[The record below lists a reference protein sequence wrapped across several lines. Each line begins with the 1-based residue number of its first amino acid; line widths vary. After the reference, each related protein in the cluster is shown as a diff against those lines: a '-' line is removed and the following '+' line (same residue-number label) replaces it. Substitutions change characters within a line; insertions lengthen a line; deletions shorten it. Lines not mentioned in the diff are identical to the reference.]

1 MGDQSKDI
9 ILSIRGMSKSFGRNR
24 VLDHINLDVRKGT
37 VMGLMGENGAG
48 KSTMMKC
55 LFGTYQKDEG
65 TIYLDGKEVNFSG
78 PKDALENGIAM
89 VHQELN
95 QCLERN
101 VVDNLFLG
109 RYPVNSLGMID
120 EGRMKNEA
128 SELFRK
134 LGMTVNLDQPM
145 RNMSVSQRQ
154 MCEIAKA
161 ISYNSKVIVLDE
173 PTSSLTVQEVDKLF
187 DMMRMLRDQGIS
199 LIYISHK
206 MDEIFEI
213 CDDISVLRD
222 GNLVMTKSA
231 KETNMNELITAM
243 VGRVLENRFPP
254 VDNQPKDVILSIQHL
269 STKYEPYLQDVTFDV
284 REGEIFGLYGLVGAG
299 RTELLAYYF
308 SIRNLERMSL
318 QVSDTVSIQ
327 MYRAACQKK
336 HVRRIP
342 ELRQNAGLT
351 TPLLAGLLHTKLY
364 LPATGYSAE
373 ERKLIFYHE
382 LTHYCHRDLWYK
394 MLLRICA
401 SIYWFNPFLLIMLK
415 EADKDIE
422 NLCDTAVVRRVNKK
436 EHKLY
441 RQLLLRTVAM
451 ENQIPY
457 VTASLNDS
465 EMVFK
470 DRILYMVNI
479 RKLRKGI
486 LPGILVTL
494 LLAGGNLV
502 FNVSAGTDTV
512 SVETEKSGIEKNADP
527 EKNNVPDY
535 APFSEMVTMQKAAE
549 TQDEGG
555 VTENTDTEDSVD
567 EEEKADAETNDEPAM
582 ENSGQVSETTDDGI
596 TSDNNGSVSS
606 YENLPAGVPYTSGF
620 TTTSGVASIVAP
632 GGGDEESRVLYDNGD
647 GTYSDYY
654 GSRYSYQGDGNWAD
668 ANGNSYR
675 TWNDEGYHFGN
686 QLEQHEL
693 QGSNGTVNVIET
705 TNGDYYYCDADG
717 VGYTDNGDGTWTD
730 ENGNIY
736 TE

>member
-1 MGDQSKDI
+1 MCLTAQKK
-9 ILSIRGMSKSFGRNR
+9 IRIRIKN
-24 VLDHINLDVRKGT
+24 KT
-37 VMGLMGENGAG
+37 AG
-48 KSTMMKC
+48 
-55 LFGTYQKDEG
+55 Y
-65 TIYLDGKEVNFSG
+65 
-78 PKDALENGIAM
+78 AGIACFSFALKGNRAGSPHFKI
-89 VHQELN
+89 VRFKWWEHVTGRVSARWKYFIWLLITISLCVPVRLPENLA
-95 QCLERN
+95 L
-101 VVDNLFLG
+101 VDFKVLRSSQQNTQNPKITDYAV
-109 RYPVNSLGMID
+109 RPEESQKITETVSSASND
-120 EGRMKNEA
+120 MKNLTEIPEQKRTVRYESDKWLGIVA
-128 SELFRK
+128 VIFVAVWLSVAVLK
-134 LGMTVNLDQPM
+134 LTG
-145 RNMSVSQRQ
+145 
-154 MCEIAKA
+154 
-161 ISYNSKVIVLDE
+161 
-173 PTSSLTVQEVDKLF
+173 
-187 DMMRMLRDQGIS
+187 
-199 LIYISHK
+199 
-206 MDEIFEI
+206 
-213 CDDISVLRD
+213 
-222 GNLVMTKSA
+222 
-231 KETNMNELITAM
+231 
-243 VGRVLENRFPP
+243 
-254 VDNQPKDVILSIQHL
+254 
-269 STKYEPYLQDVTFDV
+269 
-284 REGEIFGLYGLVGAG
+284 
-299 RTELLAYYF
+299 ELLAYYF

-336 HVRRIP
+336 HVRRRP

-351 TPLLAGLLHTKLY
+351 TPLLAGLFHTKLY

-457 VTASLNDS
+457 VSASLNDS

-479 RKLRKGI
+479 RKLRRGI

-512 SVETEKSGIEKNADP
+512 SVETEKSGIEKNADS

-535 APFSEMVTMQKAAE
+535 APFSEMVTMQKDAE
-549 TQDEGG
+549 TQGEGG
-555 VTENTDTEDSVD
+555 VTENADTEDSVD

-596 TSDNNGSVSS
+596 TSDNNESVSS

-620 TTTSGVASIVAP
+620 TTASGVASIVAP

-647 GTYSDYY
+647 GTYSDDY

-675 TWNDEGYHFGN
+675 TWNDEDYYSGN

-693 QGSNGTVNVIET
+693 QGSNGTVTVKET

>member
-1 MGDQSKDI
+1 MEFFVLHILKLNI
-9 ILSIRGMSKSFGRNR
+9 IAASVILLVRLLAVLFKGRVSARWKYFIWLLITVSLCIPVRLPANFTLVDFKVQRSIQ
-24 VLDHINLDVRKGT
+24 
-37 VMGLMGENGAG
+37 
-48 KSTMMKC
+48 
-55 LFGTYQKDEG
+55 QKE
-65 TIYLDGKEVNFSG
+65 
-78 PKDALENGIAM
+78 
-89 VHQELN
+89 Q
-95 QCLERN
+95 
-101 VVDNLFLG
+101 
-109 RYPVNSLGMID
+109 
-120 EGRMKNEA
+120 
-128 SELFRK
+128 
-134 LGMTVNLDQPM
+134 
-145 RNMSVSQRQ
+145 
-154 MCEIAKA
+154 
-161 ISYNSKVIVLDE
+161 NSKTTDYAARPGERQQKMEIM
-173 PTSSLTVQEVDKLF
+173 SSV
-187 DMMRMLRDQGIS
+187 
-199 LIYISHK
+199 
-206 MDEIFEI
+206 
-213 CDDISVLRD
+213 
-222 GNLVMTKSA
+222 NNNTKSQFEVPEQ
-231 KETNMNELITAM
+231 KEFVVYTTEKWMETVAVIFVSVWLSVA
-243 VGRVLENRFPP
+243 VL
-254 VDNQPKDVILSIQHL
+254 KL
-269 STKYEPYLQDVTFDV
+269 
-284 REGEIFGLYGLVGAG
+284 AG
-299 RTELLAYYF
+299 ELLAYYL
-308 SIRNLERMSL
+308 SMRNLRRMSL
-318 QVSDTVSIQ
+318 PVNDPVSIQ
-327 MYRAACQKK
+327 MYRDVCRKK
-336 HVRRIP
+336 CVHRVP

-351 TPLLAGLLHTKLY
+351 TPLLAGLFHTKLY

-373 ERKLIFYHE
+373 ERKLVFYHE

-675 TWNDEGYHFGN
+675 TWNDEDYNSGTKLG
-686 QLEQHEL
+686 QHEL
-693 QGSNGTVNVIET
+693 QGSGGSVDVKET
-705 TNGDYYYCDADG
+705 TNGDYYYRDANG

-730 ENGNIY
+730 ENGNSY

>member
-1 MGDQSKDI
+1 MKKTYQRLPESELDI
-9 ILSIRGMSKSFGRNR
+9 MLVLWNNTPPMTRPEIEKVITMKKKLASTTILSLLTR
-24 VLDHINLDVRKGT
+24 
-37 VMGLMGENGAG
+37 
-48 KSTMMKC
+48 
-55 LFGTYQKDEG
+55 
-65 TIYLDGKEVNFSG
+65 
-78 PKDALENGIAM
+78 LENKNFVEVTKQGKMNLYTPLVSQSDYQAHESQS
-89 VHQELN
+89 V
-95 QCLERN
+95 LEK
-101 VVDNLFLG
+101 LYG
-109 RYPVNSLGMID
+109 NSLKKFVTSLYHGKKISSEEVQDLSEFLKNLEDREEQRIMEVFILHILKLNVIAAVVILLVKVLATLFK
-120 EGRMKNEA
+120 GRVSARWKYFIWLLITISLCVPVRLPANLALVDFKVLRSSQQNTQNPKITDYAVRPEESQKITETVSSASNDMKNLTEIPEQKRTVRYESDKWLGIVA
-128 SELFRK
+128 VIFVAVWLSVAVLK
-134 LGMTVNLDQPM
+134 LTG
-145 RNMSVSQRQ
+145 
-154 MCEIAKA
+154 
-161 ISYNSKVIVLDE
+161 
-173 PTSSLTVQEVDKLF
+173 
-187 DMMRMLRDQGIS
+187 
-199 LIYISHK
+199 
-206 MDEIFEI
+206 
-213 CDDISVLRD
+213 
-222 GNLVMTKSA
+222 
-231 KETNMNELITAM
+231 
-243 VGRVLENRFPP
+243 
-254 VDNQPKDVILSIQHL
+254 
-269 STKYEPYLQDVTFDV
+269 
-284 REGEIFGLYGLVGAG
+284 
-299 RTELLAYYF
+299 ELLAYYF

-693 QGSNGTVNVIET
+693 QGSNGTVNVKET
-705 TNGDYYYCDADG
+705 TNGDYYYRDADG

>member
-1 MGDQSKDI
+1 MCLTAQKK
-9 ILSIRGMSKSFGRNR
+9 IRIRIKN
-24 VLDHINLDVRKGT
+24 KT
-37 VMGLMGENGAG
+37 AG
-48 KSTMMKC
+48 
-55 LFGTYQKDEG
+55 Y
-65 TIYLDGKEVNFSG
+65 
-78 PKDALENGIAM
+78 AGIACFSFALKGNRAGSPHFKI
-89 VHQELN
+89 VRFKWWEHVTGRVSARWKYFIWLLITISLCVPVRLPENLA
-95 QCLERN
+95 L
-101 VVDNLFLG
+101 VDFKVLRSSQQNTQNPKITDYAV
-109 RYPVNSLGMID
+109 RPEESQKITETVSSASND
-120 EGRMKNEA
+120 MKNLTEIPEQKRTVRYESDKWLGIVA
-128 SELFRK
+128 VIFVAVWLSVAVLK
-134 LGMTVNLDQPM
+134 LTG
-145 RNMSVSQRQ
+145 
-154 MCEIAKA
+154 
-161 ISYNSKVIVLDE
+161 
-173 PTSSLTVQEVDKLF
+173 
-187 DMMRMLRDQGIS
+187 
-199 LIYISHK
+199 
-206 MDEIFEI
+206 
-213 CDDISVLRD
+213 
-222 GNLVMTKSA
+222 
-231 KETNMNELITAM
+231 
-243 VGRVLENRFPP
+243 
-254 VDNQPKDVILSIQHL
+254 
-269 STKYEPYLQDVTFDV
+269 
-284 REGEIFGLYGLVGAG
+284 
-299 RTELLAYYF
+299 ELLAYYF

-318 QVSDTVSIQ
+318 QVSDTVGIQ

-336 HVRRIP
+336 HVRRRP

-351 TPLLAGLLHTKLY
+351 TPLLAGLFHTKLY

-457 VTASLNDS
+457 VSASLNDS

-479 RKLRKGI
+479 RKLRRGI

-512 SVETEKSGIEKNADP
+512 SVETEKSGIEKNADS

-535 APFSEMVTMQKAAE
+535 APFSEMVTMQKDAE

-555 VTENTDTEDSVD
+555 VTENADTEDSVD

-596 TSDNNGSVSS
+596 TSDNNESVSS

-620 TTTSGVASIVAP
+620 TTASGVASIVAP

-647 GTYSDYY
+647 GTYSDDY

-675 TWNDEGYHFGN
+675 TWNDEDYYSGN

-693 QGSNGTVNVIET
+693 QGSNGTVTVKET

>member
-1 MGDQSKDI
+1 MKKTYQRLPESELDI
-9 ILSIRGMSKSFGRNR
+9 MLVLWNNTPPMTRPEIEKVINMKKKLASTTILSLLTR
-24 VLDHINLDVRKGT
+24 
-37 VMGLMGENGAG
+37 
-48 KSTMMKC
+48 
-55 LFGTYQKDEG
+55 
-65 TIYLDGKEVNFSG
+65 
-78 PKDALENGIAM
+78 LENKNFVEVTKQGKMNLYTPLVSQSDYQAHESQS
-89 VHQELN
+89 V
-95 QCLERN
+95 LEK
-101 VVDNLFLG
+101 LYG
-109 RYPVNSLGMID
+109 NSLKKFVTSLYHGKKISSEEVQDLSEFLKNLEDREEQRIMEVLVLHILKLNIIAAVVILLVKVLATLFKGRVSARWKYFIWLLITISLCVPVRLPANLALVD
-120 EGRMKNEA
+120 FKVLKSSQQNTQNPKITDYAVRPEGSQKVTETVSSASNDMKNLTEIPEQKRTVRYESDKWLGIVA
-128 SELFRK
+128 VIFAVVWLSVAVLK
-134 LGMTVNLDQPM
+134 LTG
-145 RNMSVSQRQ
+145 
-154 MCEIAKA
+154 
-161 ISYNSKVIVLDE
+161 
-173 PTSSLTVQEVDKLF
+173 
-187 DMMRMLRDQGIS
+187 
-199 LIYISHK
+199 
-206 MDEIFEI
+206 
-213 CDDISVLRD
+213 
-222 GNLVMTKSA
+222 
-231 KETNMNELITAM
+231 
-243 VGRVLENRFPP
+243 
-254 VDNQPKDVILSIQHL
+254 
-269 STKYEPYLQDVTFDV
+269 
-284 REGEIFGLYGLVGAG
+284 
-299 RTELLAYYF
+299 ELLAYYF

-351 TPLLAGLLHTKLY
+351 TPLLAGLFHTKLY

-647 GTYSDYY
+647 GTYSDDY

-675 TWNDEGYHFGN
+675 TWNDEDYYSGN

-693 QGSNGTVNVIET
+693 QGSNGTVTVKET

>member
-1 MGDQSKDI
+1 MEVF
-9 ILSIRGMSKSFGRNR
+9 ILHILKLNVIAAVVILLVKVLATLFKGRVSARWKYFIWLLITISLCVPVRLPANLALVDFK
-24 VLDHINLDVRKGT
+24 VLRSSQQNTQNPKITDYAVRPEESQKITET
-37 VMGLMGENGAG
+37 VSSASN
-48 KSTMMKC
+48 
-55 LFGTYQKDEG
+55 D
-65 TIYLDGKEVNFSG
+65 
-78 PKDALENGIAM
+78 
-89 VHQELN
+89 
-95 QCLERN
+95 
-101 VVDNLFLG
+101 
-109 RYPVNSLGMID
+109 
-120 EGRMKNEA
+120 MKNLTEIPEQKRTVRYESDKWMGIVA
-128 SELFRK
+128 VIFAAVWLSVAVLK
-134 LGMTVNLDQPM
+134 LTG
-145 RNMSVSQRQ
+145 
-154 MCEIAKA
+154 
-161 ISYNSKVIVLDE
+161 
-173 PTSSLTVQEVDKLF
+173 
-187 DMMRMLRDQGIS
+187 
-199 LIYISHK
+199 
-206 MDEIFEI
+206 
-213 CDDISVLRD
+213 
-222 GNLVMTKSA
+222 
-231 KETNMNELITAM
+231 
-243 VGRVLENRFPP
+243 
-254 VDNQPKDVILSIQHL
+254 
-269 STKYEPYLQDVTFDV
+269 
-284 REGEIFGLYGLVGAG
+284 
-299 RTELLAYYF
+299 ELLAYYF

-336 HVRRIP
+336 HVRRRP

-351 TPLLAGLLHTKLY
+351 TPLLAGLFHTKLY

-479 RKLRKGI
+479 RKLRRGI

-549 TQDEGG
+549 TQDEGE
-555 VTENTDTEDSVD
+555 VTETADTEDSVD
-567 EEEKADAETNDEPAM
+567 EEEKQMRKQTM
-582 ENSGQVSETTDDGI
+582 
-596 TSDNNGSVSS
+596 
-606 YENLPAGVPYTSGF
+606 NLPWKT
-620 TTTSGVASIVAP
+620 
-632 GGGDEESRVLYDNGD
+632 
-647 GTYSDYY
+647 
-654 GSRYSYQGDGNWAD
+654 AD
-668 ANGNSYR
+668 R
-675 TWNDEGYHFGN
+675 
-686 QLEQHEL
+686 
-693 QGSNGTVNVIET
+693 
-705 TNGDYYYCDADG
+705 
-717 VGYTDNGDGTWTD
+717 
-730 ENGNIY
+730 
-736 TE
+736 

>member
-1 MGDQSKDI
+1 MEVLVLHILKLNI
-9 ILSIRGMSKSFGRNR
+9 IAAIVILLVKVLATLFKGRVSARWKYFIWLLITISLCVPVRLPENLALVDFK
-24 VLDHINLDVRKGT
+24 VLRSSQQNTQNPKITDYAVRPEESQKITET
-37 VMGLMGENGAG
+37 VSSASN
-48 KSTMMKC
+48 
-55 LFGTYQKDEG
+55 D
-65 TIYLDGKEVNFSG
+65 
-78 PKDALENGIAM
+78 
-89 VHQELN
+89 
-95 QCLERN
+95 
-101 VVDNLFLG
+101 
-109 RYPVNSLGMID
+109 
-120 EGRMKNEA
+120 MKNLTEIPEQKRTVRYESDKWLGIVA
-128 SELFRK
+128 VIFAAVWLSVAVLK
-134 LGMTVNLDQPM
+134 LTG
-145 RNMSVSQRQ
+145 
-154 MCEIAKA
+154 
-161 ISYNSKVIVLDE
+161 
-173 PTSSLTVQEVDKLF
+173 
-187 DMMRMLRDQGIS
+187 
-199 LIYISHK
+199 
-206 MDEIFEI
+206 
-213 CDDISVLRD
+213 
-222 GNLVMTKSA
+222 
-231 KETNMNELITAM
+231 
-243 VGRVLENRFPP
+243 
-254 VDNQPKDVILSIQHL
+254 
-269 STKYEPYLQDVTFDV
+269 
-284 REGEIFGLYGLVGAG
+284 
-299 RTELLAYYF
+299 ELLAYYF

-582 ENSGQVSETTDDGI
+582 ENSGQVSETTDEPAMENSGQVSETTDDGI

>member
-1 MGDQSKDI
+1 MCLTAQKK
-9 ILSIRGMSKSFGRNR
+9 IRIRIKN
-24 VLDHINLDVRKGT
+24 KT
-37 VMGLMGENGAG
+37 AG
-48 KSTMMKC
+48 
-55 LFGTYQKDEG
+55 Y
-65 TIYLDGKEVNFSG
+65 
-78 PKDALENGIAM
+78 AGIACFSFALKGNRAGSPHFKI
-89 VHQELN
+89 VRFKWWEHVTGRVSARWKYFIWLLITISLCVPVRLPAN
-95 QCLERN
+95 LAL
-101 VVDNLFLG
+101 VDFKVLRSSQQNTQSPKITDYAVRPEESQKITETVLSAS
-109 RYPVNSLGMID
+109 ND
-120 EGRMKNEA
+120 MKNLTEIPEQKRTVRYESDKWLGIVA
-128 SELFRK
+128 VIFAAVWLSVAVLK
-134 LGMTVNLDQPM
+134 LTG
-145 RNMSVSQRQ
+145 
-154 MCEIAKA
+154 
-161 ISYNSKVIVLDE
+161 
-173 PTSSLTVQEVDKLF
+173 
-187 DMMRMLRDQGIS
+187 
-199 LIYISHK
+199 
-206 MDEIFEI
+206 
-213 CDDISVLRD
+213 
-222 GNLVMTKSA
+222 
-231 KETNMNELITAM
+231 
-243 VGRVLENRFPP
+243 
-254 VDNQPKDVILSIQHL
+254 
-269 STKYEPYLQDVTFDV
+269 
-284 REGEIFGLYGLVGAG
+284 
-299 RTELLAYYF
+299 ELLAYYF

-364 LPATGYSAE
+364 LPAAGYSAE

-401 SIYWFNPFLLIMLK
+401 SIYWFTPFLLIMLK

-422 NLCDTAVVRRVNKK
+422 NLCDAAVVRRVNKK

-479 RKLRKGI
+479 RRLRKGI

-512 SVETEKSGIEKNADP
+512 SVETEKSGIEKNADS

-535 APFSEMVTMQKAAE
+535 APFSERVTMQKAAE
-549 TQDEGG
+549 TQDEGE
-555 VTENTDTEDSVD
+555 VTENADIEDSVD

-606 YENLPAGVPYTSGF
+606 YESLPAGVPYTSGF
-620 TTTSGVASIVAP
+620 STASGVASIVAP

-647 GTYSDYY
+647 GTYSDDY
-654 GSRYSYQGDGNWAD
+654 GNRYSYQGDGNWAD

-675 TWNDEGYHFGN
+675 TWNDEGYYSGN

-705 TNGDYYYCDADG
+705 TNGDYYYRDADG